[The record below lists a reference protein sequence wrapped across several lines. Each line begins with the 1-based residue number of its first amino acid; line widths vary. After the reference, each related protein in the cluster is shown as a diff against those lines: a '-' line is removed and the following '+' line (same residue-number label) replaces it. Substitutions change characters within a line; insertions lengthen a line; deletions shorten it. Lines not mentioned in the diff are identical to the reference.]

1 MKLEGF
7 LLFVAMAV
15 IVETL
20 VRIITTLP
28 FFKKQTDLISYLK
41 FLISLGFA
49 EAVSISFVYLT
60 HGGMILTYFGI
71 TTFPYLDAVL
81 SGLMISGG
89 SNLIHELYQTI
100 VSFKEKVQ
108 AQVETQKAIV
118 ESFRNEKETVEK

>member
-7 LLFVAMAV
+7 LLFIAMAV

-20 VRIITTLP
+20 TRIITTLP
-28 FFKKQTDLISYLK
+28 YFKRQTDLISYLK
-41 FLISLGFA
+41 FIVSLGFA
-49 EAVSISFVYLT
+49 QAISVSFVYLT
-60 HGGMILTYFGI
+60 KGGMILTYFGI

-100 VSFKEKVQ
+100 ISFREKVQ
-108 AQVETQKAIV
+108 AQAAAAKAAVEIIK
-118 ESFRNEKETVEK
+118 R

>member
-7 LLFVAMAV
+7 LLFIAMAV

-20 VRIITTLP
+20 TRIITTLP
-28 FFKKQTDLISYLK
+28 FFKRQTDLISYLK
-41 FLISLGFA
+41 FVVSLGFA
-49 EAVSISFVYLT
+49 QAISVSFVYLT
-60 HGGMILTYFGI
+60 KGGMILTYFGI

-100 VSFKEKVQ
+100 ISFKEKVQ
-108 AQVETQKAIV
+108 AQAAAAKAAVEIIK
-118 ESFRNEKETVEK
+118 R

>member
-15 IVETL
+15 VVETL

-28 FFKKQTDLISYLK
+28 YFKKEADLISYLK

-49 EAVSISFVYLT
+49 EAVSISFTYLT

-71 TTFPYLDAVL
+71 MTFPYLDAVL

-100 VSFKEKVQ
+100 VSFKEKIQ
-108 AQVETQKAIV
+108 AQRDVAKKTIELLGKKD
-118 ESFRNEKETVEK
+118 EMG

>member
-7 LLFVAMAV
+7 LLFIAMAV

-28 FFKKQTDLISYLK
+28 YFKKEADSISYLK
-41 FLISLGFA
+41 FIIALGFA
-49 EAVSISFVYLT
+49 EAISISFVYLT
-60 HGGMILTYFGI
+60 KGGMLLTYVGI

-100 VSFKEKVQ
+100 VSFKEKIQ
-108 AQVETQKAIV
+108 AQAEAAKATAKV
-118 ESFRNEKETVEK
+118 LK

>member
-1 MKLEGF
+1 MKLEGI
-7 LLFVAMAV
+7 LLFVAMAIV
-15 IVETL
+15 VETL

-28 FFKKQTDLISYLK
+28 YFKKEADLISYLK
-41 FLISLGFA
+41 FIIALGFA

-60 HGGMILTYFGI
+60 KGGMILTYFGI

-100 VSFKEKVQ
+100 VSFKEKIQ
-108 AQVETQKAIV
+108 AQAEAAKA
-118 ESFRNEKETVEK
+118 TVEMLRK

>member
-28 FFKKQTDLISYLK
+28 FFKRQTDLISYLK

-71 TTFPYLDAVL
+71 MTFPYLDAVL

-108 AQVETQKAIV
+108 AQKEIAQKTA
-118 ESFRNEKETVEK
+118 KALK

>member
-7 LLFVAMAV
+7 LLFIAMAV

-20 VRIITTLP
+20 TRIITTLP
-28 FFKKQTDLISYLK
+28 YFKRQTDLISYLK
-41 FLISLGFA
+41 FVVSLGFA
-49 EAVSISFVYLT
+49 QAISVSFVYLT
-60 HGGMILTYFGI
+60 KGGMILTYFGI

-100 VSFKEKVQ
+100 ISFKEKVQ
-108 AQVETQKAIV
+108 AQAAAAKAAVEIIK
-118 ESFRNEKETVEK
+118 R

>member
-7 LLFVAMAV
+7 LLFIAMAV

-20 VRIITTLP
+20 TRIITTLP

-41 FLISLGFA
+41 FIVSLGFA
-49 EAVSISFVYLT
+49 QAISVSFVYLT
-60 HGGMILTYFGI
+60 KGGMILTYFGI

-100 VSFKEKVQ
+100 ISFKEKVQ
-108 AQVETQKAIV
+108 AQAAAAKAAVEIIK
-118 ESFRNEKETVEK
+118 R